1 MKQIEEILSVR
12 VERELSQKFKKLIRS
27 SGYTQKAVLTEV
39 VKEATRILEA
49 KEMAEVGGLFN
60 AEKKD

>member
-1 MKQIEEILSVR
+1 MQREEELLSVR
-12 VERELSQKFKKLIRS
+12 VDKELSQKFKKLIRS
-27 SGYTQKAVLTEV
+27 SGYTQKAVLVEV
-39 VKEATRILEA
+39 VREATRILEA